1 MYNIGLYWILG
12 VTVVQNN
19 KKIEYKLHCETVIA
33 PLSVTL
39 DNVNIK
45 IKYKYKYLVKV
56 WVQ

>member
-45 IKYKYKYLVKV
+45 IK
-56 WVQ
+56 